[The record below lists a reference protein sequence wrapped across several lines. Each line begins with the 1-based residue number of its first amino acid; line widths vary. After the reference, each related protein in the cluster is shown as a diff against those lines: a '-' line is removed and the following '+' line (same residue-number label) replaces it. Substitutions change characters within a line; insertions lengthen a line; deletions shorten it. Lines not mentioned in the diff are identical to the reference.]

1 MIKIVMIYFF
11 GVILTTFAAYIADL
25 CNEDEE
31 IEWTVK
37 RIINLIFGVIVFFL
51 MIVVIRNWTLEVKKA
66 TTFLEIIKTTL
77 INTVYFLLLTVFGN
91 AVSKNM
97 TKIKTGLT
105 IARLKKIWREKGGK
119 EMKKILLGIVV
130 MGILG
135 SCANWEDT
143 KKDWE
148 SSTEGLKRKVEVY
161 TLDGKLIKTY
171 EGLMRVRSAE
181 ESSMVSLNLI
191 EEGNRRIMIDN
202 AIVIIEEK

>member
-1 MIKIVMIYFF
+1 MERK
-11 GVILTTFAAYIADL
+11 
-25 CNEDEE
+25 
-31 IEWTVK
+31 
-37 RIINLIFGVIVFFL
+37 
-51 MIVVIRNWTLEVKKA
+51 
-66 TTFLEIIKTTL
+66 
-77 INTVYFLLLTVFGN
+77 
-91 AVSKNM
+91 
-97 TKIKTGLT
+97 
-105 IARLKKIWREKGGK
+105 KGGK

>member
-1 MIKIVMIYFF
+1 
-11 GVILTTFAAYIADL
+11 
-25 CNEDEE
+25 
-31 IEWTVK
+31 
-37 RIINLIFGVIVFFL
+37 
-51 MIVVIRNWTLEVKKA
+51 
-66 TTFLEIIKTTL
+66 
-77 INTVYFLLLTVFGN
+77 
-91 AVSKNM
+91 
-97 TKIKTGLT
+97 
-105 IARLKKIWREKGGK
+105 
-119 EMKKILLGIVV
+119 MKKILLGIGII
-130 MGILG
+130 GILG

-202 AIVIIEEK
+202 AIVIIDEK

>member
-1 MIKIVMIYFF
+1 
-11 GVILTTFAAYIADL
+11 
-25 CNEDEE
+25 
-31 IEWTVK
+31 
-37 RIINLIFGVIVFFL
+37 
-51 MIVVIRNWTLEVKKA
+51 
-66 TTFLEIIKTTL
+66 
-77 INTVYFLLLTVFGN
+77 
-91 AVSKNM
+91 
-97 TKIKTGLT
+97 
-105 IARLKKIWREKGGK
+105 
-119 EMKKILLGIVV
+119 MKKILLGIVI

-171 EGLMRVRSAE
+171 EGLMRVRSAK

>member
-1 MIKIVMIYFF
+1 MERK
-11 GVILTTFAAYIADL
+11 
-25 CNEDEE
+25 
-31 IEWTVK
+31 
-37 RIINLIFGVIVFFL
+37 
-51 MIVVIRNWTLEVKKA
+51 
-66 TTFLEIIKTTL
+66 
-77 INTVYFLLLTVFGN
+77 
-91 AVSKNM
+91 
-97 TKIKTGLT
+97 
-105 IARLKKIWREKGGK
+105 KGGNR
-119 EMKKILLGIVV
+119 MKKILLGIVI

-135 SCANWEDT
+135 SCA
-143 KKDWE
+143 DWE

>member
-1 MIKIVMIYFF
+1 
-11 GVILTTFAAYIADL
+11 
-25 CNEDEE
+25 
-31 IEWTVK
+31 
-37 RIINLIFGVIVFFL
+37 
-51 MIVVIRNWTLEVKKA
+51 
-66 TTFLEIIKTTL
+66 
-77 INTVYFLLLTVFGN
+77 
-91 AVSKNM
+91 
-97 TKIKTGLT
+97 
-105 IARLKKIWREKGGK
+105 
-119 EMKKILLGIVV
+119 MKKILLGIVV
-130 MGILG
+130 IGILG

>member
-1 MIKIVMIYFF
+1 
-11 GVILTTFAAYIADL
+11 
-25 CNEDEE
+25 
-31 IEWTVK
+31 
-37 RIINLIFGVIVFFL
+37 
-51 MIVVIRNWTLEVKKA
+51 
-66 TTFLEIIKTTL
+66 
-77 INTVYFLLLTVFGN
+77 
-91 AVSKNM
+91 
-97 TKIKTGLT
+97 
-105 IARLKKIWREKGGK
+105 
-119 EMKKILLGIVV
+119 MKKILLGIVI